1 MGACHIQYAL
11 LLSLLGFV
19 PCSDSLTCLDGSMV
33 KFGSNLTKE
42 AVDWVEKLTASSDAL
57 MVMCQETLVLIDV
70 GEQSVLLWSK
80 GLSKLSGEIKKAQV
94 FSSGPGIVAAS
105 YIHFCSTENCNKA
118 TSTKVLLDSLSLA
131 ASSKLGTLQCPV
143 CLHFK
148 GSCDPKS
155 NLVLCPVNTKCY
167 ASSMGIQGGSLS
179 IFLNIFGCLESSR
192 NVLLNNQTSIGVMSV
207 REILEV
213 KSSNSLSHV
222 LVPGTLLTWT
232 LGLSALLSPLCAGIS
247 PLC

>member
-131 ASSKLGTLQCPV
+131 
-143 CLHFK
+143 
-148 GSCDPKS
+148 
-155 NLVLCPVNTKCY
+155 
-167 ASSMGIQGGSLS
+167 GSLS